1 MYRPTPTAAV
11 ASFAMFLF
19 ALAPVATL
27 ADDVSFPAGSHVQ
40 GRIGSHWDR
49 CTVVRPDPHGGYL
62 LRCDSL
68 PPSQE
73 SIFAASDVRAMQG
86 NDDAP
91 ARAPQTTARAAANA
105 PAVAAGS
112 DAFKSVPP
120 RVGVY
125 ACINQDAAEVVGLQF
140 GLLSGSTYS
149 TYDGGRGRY
158 TYSRTSGT
166 LVFTSGPF
174 AGMRRS
180 RETELA
186 FRILDEHGAPT
197 AFMCPWTPKN
207 PRTIHW

>member
-1 MYRPTPTAAV
+1 MCRPSPTAAIT
-11 ASFAMFLF
+11 SFAMLLL
-19 ALAPVATL
+19 ALTPVAAP
-27 ADDVSFPAGSHVQ
+27 ADDVLFAAGSHVQ

-73 SIFAASDVRAMQG
+73 SIFVASDVRAMQG

-91 ARAPQTTARAAANA
+91 VRAPQTARATAIA
-105 PAVAAGS
+105 PTVGAGS
-112 DAFKSVPP
+112 DAFKSIPP

-125 ACINQDAAEVVGLQF
+125 GCMNQDAADVLGLQF
-140 GLLSGSTYS
+140 GLLSGSTYA

-158 TYSRTSGT
+158 TYSRSTGT
-166 LVFTSGPF
+166 LTFTSGPF
-174 AGMRRS
+174 AGLRRS

-186 FRILDEHGAPT
+186 FRIMDERGGPT
-197 AFMCPWTPKN
+197 AFTCPWTPKN
-207 PRTIHW
+207 PRKLHW